1 MEANSIILC
10 SLIQLDKKRTGIG
23 TCFALFIISHGGRVI
38 NNRQYDPTQ
47 VSMAKRLA
55 LRAANEERPERE
67 LPELILNIFRKD

>member
-38 NNRQYDPTQ
+38 NNRQYDPTRE
-47 VSMAKRLA
+47 SME
-55 LRAANEERPERE
+55 AANEERPERE